1 MLNSGLLYLT
11 SSGAC
16 IDSLH
21 GKAPLSETL
30 ECVVSVSLHW

>member
-1 MLNSGLLYLT
+1 MLNSGLPHLT

-16 IDSLH
+16 LNGLH